1 MGTLAFGF
9 VSAWATAWLAAGAAS
24 VSIPILIHLLHKA
37 RAPTVPFPTLRFL
50 RSAAEKTARR
60 RRLENLLLLAVRLLL
75 FALLAF
81 ALARPFLSR
90 EFGLFGAGAPGSAA
104 ACIVLDNSYSMNVT
118 HEGPSASPAAEA
130 GQTRFSKAKKEARAI
145 LDSPWRP
152 ALAAVLLTNPGPLP
166 VPDRLTSDRAKLFR
180 DLDAAQAAS
189 GRADLPGTL
198 KAAYALLDKTDA
210 ADKRLWILTDRQ
222 ALSWEGLGGLE
233 EPRKHPAIPVAVIRP
248 TEAAY
253 ANVAITAAE
262 VVSRSRVVGF
272 PIRIDVTLRNSGPA
286 QEKRNL
292 LLFVDDSNQ
301 ARQKQ
306 AVDLAPA
313 GAPGATRV
321 VAMTHA
327 FDKAGPHRL
336 LVAVEGT
343 DSLAVDNTRR
353 IALAI
358 ADRIPVL
365 LVKQEAADIPF
376 QDANFYLVRALDP
389 AGEGTD
395 FPGAIRPVETTPENL
410 DPAAFGRWD
419 AIFLNDV
426 GSLAPAAAKA
436 LADYV
441 ASGRTLVVFCGP
453 HVVPA
458 EYNRLFVDGIPQ
470 RGGLLPARLKERVGS
485 AVLKTDSQKVVQVQ
499 GRSPYLEDLV
509 ESADIYQ
516 GVLVY
521 EYVRT
526 DAAAAEEVLA
536 RLSDGDPF
544 LLEKPFGGGSV
555 LVFTTGATTEW
566 TNFPVRNLFLPL
578 MMRIVHLAVR
588 GQTDRRNILAGQPFE
603 TNLYPDVKEAVTV
616 EVAGPLG
623 PAGETVT
630 ENRETLPGAASNL
643 LRFDKTW
650 NLGYYA
656 YSLPQR
662 GEVRGVFSTNP
673 DGAESDLAEIA
684 DERLAADLGAR
695 ETHVAAS
702 FADLVSRF
710 QETARRE
717 LWQYFLILCLVLAV
731 LEPLLANWIRP
742 DEGRD
747 TAHPTPQHKA
757 A

>member
-9 VSAWATAWLAAGAAS
+9 VSAWATAWLAAGAVS
-24 VSIPILIHLLHKA
+24 VSIPVIIHLLHKT

-50 RSAAEKTARR
+50 KTAAERTARR
-60 RRLENLLLLAVRLLL
+60 RRVENILLMILRMLL
-75 FALLAF
+75 FAILAL

-90 EFGLFGAGAPGSAA
+90 EFGLFGSNPSAA
-104 ACIVLDNSYSMNVT
+104 ACIVLDNSYSMNVAY
-118 HEGPSASPAAEA
+118 E
-130 GQTRFSKAKKEARAI
+130 GQTRFSKAKKEARAL
-145 LDSPWRP
+145 LDSPWKP

-166 VPDRLTSDRAKLFR
+166 VPDRLVADRAKLFR
-180 DLDAAQAAS
+180 DLDTAQVAS

-198 KAAYALLDKTDA
+198 KAAYVLLNKADA

-222 ALSWEGLGGLE
+222 ALSWEGLGDLE

-292 LLFVDDSNQ
+292 LLFVDDSSQ

-306 AVDLAPA
+306 AVDLAPG
-313 GAPGATRV
+313 GASGATRV
-321 VAMTHA
+321 VALTHA

-353 IALAI
+353 IALQI

-365 LVKQEAADIPF
+365 LVKQAAADIPF

-389 AGEGTD
+389 AGKGAD

-410 DPAAFGRWD
+410 DPATLGRWD
-419 AIFLNDV
+419 AVFLNDV
-426 GSLAPAAAKA
+426 GGLAPAAARA

-453 HVVPA
+453 NVVPA
-458 EYNRLFVDGIPQ
+458 EYNRLFVDGVP
-470 RGGLLPARLKERVGS
+470 REGGLLPARLKERIGS
-485 AVLKTDSQKVVQVQ
+485 AVLKTDTQKVVQVQ

-526 DAAAAEEVLA
+526 DTAAADSVLA

-544 LLEKPFGGGSV
+544 LLEKPFGKGRV
-555 LVFTTGATTEW
+555 LLFTTGATTEW

-578 MMRIVHLAVR
+578 MMRIVHLAAR
-588 GQTDRRNILAGQPFE
+588 GQTERRNILAGQPFE

-630 ENRETLPGAASNL
+630 ENRETIPGASSNL

-662 GEVRGVFSTNP
+662 GDVRGVFSTNP

-684 DERLAADLGAR
+684 DARLAADLGAR

-702 FADLVSRF
+702 FDDLVSRF

-717 LWQYFLILCLVLAV
+717 LWQYFLILCLLLAV

-742 DEGRD
+742 GEGRD
-747 TAHPTPQHKA
+747 TAHPTPQRKA

>member
-1 MGTLAFGF
+1 MDFIST
-9 VSAWATAWLAAGAAS
+9 WWPAWLAAGAAATA
-24 VSIPILIHLLHKA
+24 IPVIIHLLHKA

-50 RSAAEKTARR
+50 KTAAERTARR
-60 RRLENLLLLAVRLLL
+60 RRVENILLMILRMLL
-75 FALLAF
+75 FAMLAL

-90 EFGLFGAGAPGSAA
+90 EFGLFGSNPSAA

-118 HEGPSASPAAEA
+118 YE

-152 ALAAVLLTNPGPLP
+152 AQAAVLLTNPGALP
-166 VPDRLTSDRAKLFR
+166 MPDRLVADRARLFR
-180 DLDAAQAAS
+180 DLDAAQVTS

-222 ALSWEGLGGLE
+222 ALSWAGVGDLE

-272 PIRIDVTLRNSGPA
+272 PVRIDVTLRNSGPA

-292 LLFVDDSNQ
+292 LLFVDDSSQ

-313 GAPGATRV
+313 QHPAEGGSSGASRV
-321 VAMTHA
+321 VAMTYA

-353 IALAI
+353 IALQI

-365 LVKQEAADIPF
+365 LVKQAAADIPF

-389 AGEGTD
+389 AGEGAD
-395 FPGAIRPVETTPENL
+395 IPGAIRPVETTPENL
-410 DPAAFGRWD
+410 DPATLGRWD
-419 AIFLNDV
+419 AVFLNDV
-426 GSLAPAAAKA
+426 GALAPAAARA

-458 EYNRLFVDGIPQ
+458 EYNRLFVDGIPKG
-470 RGGLLPARLKERVGS
+470 GGLLPARLKERVGS
-485 AVLKTDSQKVVQVQ
+485 AVLKTDSQKIVQVQ

-526 DAAAAEEVLA
+526 DAAAADSVLA

-544 LLEKPFGGGSV
+544 LLEKPFGGGRV
-555 LVFTTGATTEW
+555 LLFTAGATTEW

-578 MMRIVHLAVR
+578 MMRIVHLAAR
-588 GQTDRRNILAGQPFE
+588 GQTERRNILAGQPFE
-603 TNLYPDVKEAVTV
+603 TNLYPDVKEAATV
-616 EVAGPLG
+616 EVTGPLG
-623 PAGETVT
+623 PTGETVT
-630 ENRETLPGAASNL
+630 ENLETLPGASSNL

-662 GEVRGVFSTNP
+662 GSPRVEAGDVRGVFSTNP
-673 DGAESDLAEIA
+673 DGTESDLAEIA

-702 FADLVSRF
+702 FDDLVSRF

-717 LWQYFLILCLVLAV
+717 LWQYFLILCLLLAV